1 MTLMSRQSYL
11 SDMLGS
17 PYCASNLQ
25 SLLTMI
31 QINSSICFMHTKD
44 DKMSLV
50 PLSIFPLPATHECL
64 SVKLILSPTTIAIII
79 TVDGR

>member
-1 MTLMSRQSYL
+1 
-11 SDMLGS
+11 ML
-17 PYCASNLQ
+17 A
-25 SLLTMI
+25 
-31 QINSSICFMHTKD
+31 KD
-44 DKMSLV
+44 DEMSLV